1 MSCWLTLWFF
11 SQSCERR
18 LYLQYRRA
26 QRAQRARP
34 GHSAAVEVCLSNA
47 QALCCSMPPCS
58 SPPYGFTAARHKQ
71 GADVMPGCSIV
82 QIEWVVFCET
92 VRFLGQLSHS
102 LKGSGFFFASS
113 QQNTKCSSLCSSRLI
128 LGRLTRSRAIRSTRA
143 LKAEEARSGSEGEAR
158 AEKRKTAV
166 GRELKVFFAAWYC
179 SWLRRLTSQSCF
191 LFLWFYLELI
201 GVRMYSSSR
210 SFILSFNCILL
221 NHIYM
226 IPCSHCD

>member
-11 SQSCERR
+11 SQSCDRR

-26 QRAQRARP
+26 QRAQP

-113 QQNTKCSSLCSSRLI
+113 QQNTKCSSFCSSRLI

-143 LKAEEARSGSEGEAR
+143 LKAEEARSGSEGKAR

-166 GRELKVFFAAWYC
+166 GRELKVF
-179 SWLRRLTSQSCF
+179 LRPNIVPG
-191 LFLWFYLELI
+191 Y
-201 GVRMYSSSR
+201 GG
-210 SFILSFNCILL
+210 
-221 NHIYM
+221 
-226 IPCSHCD
+226 